1 MSKQPPSQ
9 ALLRL
14 AAIVESSD
22 DAIVSKDLTGRV
34 TSWNRGAERLFGY
47 SEQEMVGQSI
57 RVIVPR
63 DRQAEEDEVLA
74 RIRVGE
80 KVEHYETLRQRKD
93 GTLLPVSLTV
103 SPIVDGRGRVI
114 GASKIAR
121 DITDRKLAELE
132 RTRLLASVQD
142 ANRVKDEFLA
152 TLSHELRTPLNAI
165 LGYLRMVR
173 EGAVD
178 DDRQPQALEIIERNA
193 LSLKQMVEDIL
204 DVSGIVSGKIRLD
217 VQDCDLMGVVREAVE
232 TVRPTA
238 DAKGVRLEAVAGP
251 EPMVVAGDPVRLQ
264 QVVWNLLAN
273 AVKFTGRGGTVRVQ
287 LERGNDHVN
296 MFVTDTGVGIAT
308 EFLPHVFE
316 RFRQADGGLSRER
329 GGLGLGLAI
338 ARHLMELHGGSIRA
352 SSDGLGQGATFT
364 LTLPFRPHDD

>member
-1 MSKQPPSQ
+1 MSKQPLSHL
-9 ALLRL
+9 LLRL

-34 TSWNRGAERLFGY
+34 TSWNRAAERLFGY
-47 SEQEMVGQSI
+47 SEQEMIGQSI
-57 RVIVPR
+57 RVIIPQ

-74 RIRVGE
+74 RIRVGQ

-93 GTLLPVSLTV
+93 GTMVPVSLTV

-121 DITDRKLAELE
+121 DVTDRKLAELE
-132 RTRLLASVQD
+132 RARLLASVQD

-165 LGYLRMVR
+165 LGYLRMMR

-178 DDRQPQALEIIERNA
+178 LDRQPQVLETIERNA

-204 DVSGIVSGKIRLD
+204 DVSGIVSGRIRLD
-217 VQDCDLMGVVREAVE
+217 VQNFDLMDVVWEALE

-238 DAKGVRLEAVAGP
+238 DAKGVRLEALASAGP
-251 EPMVVAGDPVRLQ
+251 MMVAGDPLRLQ

-273 AVKFTGRGGTVRVQ
+273 AVKFTGRGGAVRVQ
-287 LERGNDHVN
+287 GERGIGQVN
-296 MFVTDTGVGIAT
+296 MSVSDTGVGIAA

-316 RFRQADGGLSRER
+316 RFRQADGGTSRER

-338 ARHLMELHGGSIRA
+338 ARHLVELHGGTIRA
-352 SSDGLGQGATFT
+352 ASGGLNQGSTFT
-364 LTLPFRPHDD
+364 LTLPVGPHDD